1 MNAMGGRPEQDGME
15 ESKRRK
21 FVAELWFDLDQHATA
36 NCREFWNAVAPVCLH
51 LRILPLS
58 FKSDGLIF

>member
-1 MNAMGGRPEQDGME
+1 
-15 ESKRRK
+15 
-21 FVAELWFDLDQHATA
+21 VAELWFDLDQHATA